1 MNYYSNQNVGYNQK
15 QNQNEK
21 ETIKSDW
28 IKNGITKEAV
38 EWAKKF
44 GEELAKDDDK
54 GYKKLTTSQ
63 LRKFFGHLK
72 RIQAVGFDKNNK
84 TDLYMLKA
92 QLAYANGRDKKE
104 GGKNKTKICYF
115 AETLSSAIDFIETK
129 EHFKN
134 FVNVVEAI
142 VAFHKAAGGE

>member
-1 MNYYSNQNVGYNQK
+1 MNGHTDMRNQRQPLRK
-15 QNQNEK
+15 NEFPINK
-21 ETIKSDW
+21 DLITSKTGITNETI
-28 IKNGITKEAV
+28 N
-38 EWAKKF
+38 WAKQF
-44 GEELAKDDDK
+44 GEYLATDDTL
-54 GYKKLTTSQ
+54 KKLTTSQ
-63 LRKFFGHLK
+63 LRKFFGQLK
-72 RIQAVGFDKNNK
+72 RIQAVGFDEKNK

-104 GGKNKTKICYF
+104 GGINKTKICYF
-115 AETLSSAIDFIETK
+115 VETFSSAIDFIETK